1 MRCWHTCHNNIV
13 IAGAHA
19 KCNSWKC
26 LSNLLHKVRILLLQQ
41 LCHYLNVSNL
51 MNILLR
57 LKKKRWENNE
67 TNKQINKYQQ
77 QQQKKPVSLTCN
89 IWHLFLPWSIPVGGD
104 QDTGSRWGK
113 VFYDKICWGC
123 LSTTIWLQIFRRCFD
138 TTRRCIS
145 FKGI

>member
-77 QQQKKPVSLTCN
+77 QQKKKNSITYMEYLAFVFAMINPCGRGSGYRQSLGQSLLWQDLLRLSIN
-89 IWHLFLPWSIPVGGD
+89 NHLAADF
-104 QDTGSRWGK
+104 QK
-113 VFYDKICWGC
+113 VFWYH
-123 LSTTIWLQIFRRCFD
+123 
-138 TTRRCIS
+138 
-145 FKGI
+145 